1 MIGFFRKYYV
11 LQFISLLAAVG
22 LCVLSYLTILDYFKK
37 NEEQFIIS
45 CNDEVIDEI
54 TTSLKYGKTLSNY
67 YGISDVLKRA
77 ALLLNEGSIIVL
89 ANKDEEAIASTME
102 ESYFQLERSDYGEVI
117 QEIRSNE
124 DGLEGYLK
132 TYYSYIKIKEELKD
146 SLKKSVIGSLIVFLI
161 MTICCFAG
169 YKKGVSD
176 NHIVLLMILG
186 VTIQGIFLT
195 VNYRPEFE
203 KAAQKSAEGTAA
215 YVNSTIN
222 DVLKKG
228 VVIEE
233 IYDLDEYM
241 EEKRQEND
249 SIASLYIKERNDSV
263 RQNEYTLPLYGEN
276 EKRTLA
282 YSISEGYIHRNVLDM
297 ALTFI
302 ATIVLAIIVM
312 KESIILSDMI
322 SFRRSKLFGQPSED
336 QYKHIANAIRYGNFL
351 SVTFDYMCLSFS
363 ALQIKEWNQGTLGM
377 SPITAAALS
386 ISICSIAD
394 LLGMFFMPYIGK
406 RLAGKKLT
414 VISAIVMIVANLGC
428 FFTTSTLVMVIMR
441 FFAGV
446 GTAGVKQVRNIVI
459 SDGYSCEKE
468 RSANLAASNNGVIG
482 GILCGMGFGGVI
494 AGVFGYQTTFIATA
508 IGYMLYLIF
517 MFLFMPWKL
526 LLNASNEKE
535 KISNDNFIIRLNK
548 TITSKRLLKTICL
561 VIIPQYFLL
570 MIIVCLIPGRIQS
583 LRLPGVVLTYANL
596 LNGVAGLY
604 LGERVYKL
612 LQNKFKSDITIQM
625 LVLVTGAVSMIML
638 NIPFFMTAV
647 IILSSILAGLVDGIG
662 TPVSMDIYMGNISVI
677 EGLDDT
683 ESLVLY
689 SVLGS
694 AVMSV
699 APFILELCEKNEVW
713 MFGSGIYLI
722 ICAILMIRGKKQK
735 KRQ

>member
-1 MIGFFRKYYV
+1 MRGFFRKYYV
-11 LQFISLLAAVG
+11 LQFVSLFAAAG

-45 CNDEVIDEI
+45 CNDEVIEEI
-54 TTSLKYGKTLSNY
+54 TTSLEYGKTLSNY

-89 ANKDEEAIASTME
+89 ANKDDEAIASTTE
-102 ESYFQLERSDYGEVI
+102 ETYFQLERSDYGEVI
-117 QEIRSNE
+117 QEIRNSE

-132 TYYSYIKIKEELKD
+132 TYYSYIQIKEELKD

-195 VNYRPEFE
+195 VNYRPEFV

-222 DVLKKG
+222 DILKKG

-233 IYDLDEYM
+233 IYDLDEYL

-249 SIASLYIKERNDSV
+249 SIASLYIKDLDAENG
-263 RQNEYTLPLYGEN
+263 QNEYILPLYGDN

-312 KESIILSDMI
+312 KESMVLSEMI
-322 SFRRSKLFGQPSED
+322 TFRRSRLFGLPSDE
-336 QYKHIANAIRYGNFL
+336 QYKQIANAIRYGNFL

-363 ALQIKEWNQGTLGM
+363 ALQIKEWNQGALGM

-406 RLAGKKLT
+406 RLKGKKLAVT
-414 VISAIVMIVANLGC
+414 SSMVMIIANFGC
-428 FFTTSTLVMVIMR
+428 FFTTSTLVMIIMR

-468 RSANLAASNNGVIG
+468 RSANLTASNNGVIG
-482 GILCGMGFGGVI
+482 GLLCGMGFGGVI

-508 IGYMLYLIF
+508 IGYLLYLIF
-517 MFLFMPWKL
+517 EFFFMPWKL
-526 LLNASNEKE
+526 LSKSSHEKE
-535 KISNDNFIIRLNK
+535 NTLADNFIIRLKK
-548 TITSKRLLKTICL
+548 TISSMKLLKTIFL
-561 VIIPQYFLL
+561 IIIPQYFLL
-570 MIIVCLIPGRIQS
+570 MVIVCLIPGRIQS

-604 LGERVYKL
+604 LGERIYKI
-612 LQNKFKSDITIQM
+612 LQNKFKSDIAIQM
-625 LVLVTGAVSMIML
+625 LVLVTGAVSMMIL
-638 NIPFFMTAV
+638 NVPFFMTAI

-662 TPVSMDIYMGNISVI
+662 TPISMDIYMGNISII

-694 AVMSV
+694 AVMSA
-699 APFILELCEKNEVW
+699 APFILELCEKNAVW
-713 MFGSGIYLI
+713 MYGSGIYLI
-722 ICAILMIRGKKQK
+722 VCAILLMKKSRRK
-735 KRQ
+735 KVQ